1 MATRDGIGRRCYC
14 RDEQGKA
21 LGSRCPK
28 LSSSRHGVWEFRV
41 SAGSDPATGK
51 RRTVKRTGY
60 GTRKEAEDARD
71 EIVRKY
77 KRGALRFEMPT
88 LSEHMATWLARAE
101 RSGDLK
107 ATTLREYRRY
117 ADDYVLPELGA
128 MKVDAIRRA
137 HVAQW
142 VDSMTTDGRG
152 TVAIHRAHATL
163 RSTLAAA
170 VQLDLIE
177 MNPAASVRLPKAIT
191 RRVEPWEPG
200 DAGRFLDVAAQHRLG
215 ALFELAVMTGMRR
228 GELVGLRWRD
238 VRLDGASPHLVVRTQ
253 LVRVGTVVH
262 EQTIK
267 TEAGQGRVVPLTDRA
282 VGSLLAWQ
290 LAQTADNE
298 LAASLGHGVTTDRVF
313 TMPDGSDLR
322 PEYPS
327 RVFESLVTQ
336 AGLRAQRFH
345 DLRHLFAS
353 LMLSAGEDMGVVS
366 KIMGHST
373 AQITRDLYAHLVGD
387 RARTAVEGGLAL
399 LPPSARTGVPAI
411 VPAGH

>member
-1 MATRDGIGRRCYC
+1 MARDGIGRRCYC
-14 RDEQGKA
+14 RDDGGKA
-21 LGSRCPK
+21 LGSRCTK
-28 LSSSRHGVWEFRV
+28 LGGSRHGVWEFRV

-51 RRTVKRTGY
+51 RRIVKRSGFA
-60 GTRKEAEDARD
+60 TRAEAEAARD
-71 EIVRKY
+71 EVVRKLR
-77 KRGALRFEMPT
+77 RGALRFEVPT
-88 LSEHMATWLARAE
+88 LADHMTAWLARAE
-101 RSGDLK
+101 RTEELK

-117 ADDYVLPELGA
+117 ASDYVVPALGA
-128 MKVDAIRRA
+128 LKLDGIRRA
-137 HVAQW
+137 HVSQW
-142 VDSMTTDGRG
+142 IDAMGEEGRG

-163 RSTLAAA
+163 RSALAAA
-170 VQLDLIE
+170 VQADLLE
-177 MNPAASVRLPKAIT
+177 VNPAASVKLPKSTT
-191 RRVEPWEPG
+191 RRVEPWEPA
-200 DAGRFLDVAAQHRLG
+200 DAGRFLDAAAQHRLG

-238 VRLDGASPHLVVRTQ
+238 VRLDGESPHLVVRAQ
-253 LVRVGTVVH
+253 LVRVGKAVQ

-290 LAQTADNE
+290 LAQANE
-298 LAASLGHGVTTDRVF
+298 REAAASVGLGATSDRVF
-313 TMPDGSDLR
+313 TMADGSDLR

-336 AGLRAQRFH
+336 TGLRPQRFH

>member
-1 MATRDGIGRRCYC
+1 MARDGIGRRCYC
-14 RDEQGKA
+14 RDEEGKT

-28 LSSSRHGVWEFRV
+28 LGGSRHGVWEFRV

-60 GTRKEAEDARD
+60 TTKAEAEAARD
-71 EIVRKY
+71 EIVRKLR
-77 KRGALRFEMPT
+77 RGVLRFEVPT
-88 LSEHMATWLARAE
+88 LAEHLATWLARAE
-101 RSGDLK
+101 RTEELK

-117 ADDYVLPELGA
+117 ADDYVVPALGA
-128 MKVDAIRRA
+128 MKLDGIRRA
-137 HVAQW
+137 HVSQW
-142 VDSMTTDGRG
+142 IDAMGEEGRG

-163 RSTLAAA
+163 RSALAAA
-170 VQLDLIE
+170 VQADLLE
-177 MNPAASVRLPKAIT
+177 VNPAASVKLPKATT
-191 RRVEPWEPG
+191 RRVEPWEPA
-200 DAGRFLDVAAQHRLG
+200 DAGRFLDAASAHRLG

-238 VRLDGASPHLVVRTQ
+238 VRLGGQSPHLVVRTQ
-253 LVRVGTVVH
+253 LVRVGTAVQ

-290 LAQTADNE
+290 LAQSVDREA
-298 LAASLGHGVTTDRVF
+298 AASVGLRATSDRVF

-327 RVFESLVTQ
+327 RVFEALVTQ
-336 AGLRAQRFH
+336 AKLRPQRFH

-399 LPPSARTGVPAI
+399 LPPSARTVVPAT